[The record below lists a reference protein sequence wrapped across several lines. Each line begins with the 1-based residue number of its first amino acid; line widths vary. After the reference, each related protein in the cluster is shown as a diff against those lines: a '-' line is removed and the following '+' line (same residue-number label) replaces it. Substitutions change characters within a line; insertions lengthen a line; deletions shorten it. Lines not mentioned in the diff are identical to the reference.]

1 MATEPRL
8 PSDKVA
14 RKLERLYL
22 GAQRTIVAQVRA
34 AIRSGNLARA
44 AERRMQLAA
53 VLATLDQL
61 GAATDPLA
69 RRLVEQAYT
78 DGSDY
83 AARGIAGQIGAH
95 VSDVAVPASFTGV
108 QADAVRTLA
117 ESITGRLDTARRTVG
132 RQVADTYARA
142 GRRATMRALLGAEGS
157 PRAATADMV
166 RDLRSRGVTGFVD
179 RAGKRWAL
187 DSYAEMAVRTVTR
200 EAVVQGS
207 MARMASHGID
217 LARVSAH
224 ASSCSICLPWEGRLL
239 SLSGDTTEYQGEAV
253 ADASNVP
260 PYHPRC
266 KHSLSP
272 VVVDVEALRQSMGVQ
287 VTRGVVRA

>member
-14 RKLERLYL
+14 RDLERLYL
-22 GAQRTIVAQVRA
+22 GAQRAIMAQVQA
-34 AIRSGNLARA
+34 ALRSGNLARA

-95 VSDVAVPASFTGV
+95 VSDVQIPASFTGV

-157 PRAATADMV
+157 PQLAAAQLAK
-166 RDLRSRGVTGFVD
+166 DLRSRGITGFVD
-179 RAGKRWAL
+179 RAGKQWRL
-187 DSYAEMAVRTVTR
+187 DSYAEMAIRTTTR

-207 MARMASHGID
+207 MDRMASHGID
-217 LARVSAH
+217 LARVSSHGSA
-224 ASSCSICLPWEGRLL
+224 CSICLPYEGRLV
-239 SLSGDTTEYQGEAV
+239 SLSGQTSEYQGEAV
-253 ADASNVP
+253 ADASMVP